1 MTAASANATIVK
13 LPDQD
18 LREYPVVAADIIY
31 RDTFVGLNPAG
42 MLKPFEV
49 GDEFVGI
56 AYEQA
61 DNSAGAAADIKCRV
75 VTLGDFEFT
84 FSSAANLDSGRAVY
98 ATDDSTIAL
107 IGHPDAFVGRI
118 LHKDV
123 DASNKVIIRM
133 KEPHERWLPAD
144 TGALEFLFNGGG
156 VNPTGAAGAAADFVQ
171 PGGMIASSVVGLGV
185 TQALIAGGGA
195 DLTFDA
201 TSEVADAS
209 LRTPS
214 IFLASKGCTFH
225 AILHATVLA
234 ADTSADFHWGFETL
248 TDTAAS
254 RATLTAINALADNAL
269 FSMAGNAADI
279 YAQSDNG
286 TTDVA
291 PTDTTIDNVTTS
303 VTGEKEFHVIVR
315 PSGAVEFWIDRVRVL
330 SSTTFAVATT
340 ALLGGIVNMVKT
352 VGTVVPAM
360 RIRKIRVCGAAGVQ
374 F

>member
-1 MTAASANATIVK
+1 MTLSANAQVGVF
-13 LPDQD
+13 PDQE
-18 LREYPVVAADIIY
+18 LREYPVAAAVHIY
-31 RDTFVGLNPAG
+31 RDGIMGIDPAG
-42 MLKPFEV
+42 MLKPFV
-49 GDEFVGI
+49 PGDELVGL
-56 AYEQA
+56 AYEEI
-61 DNSAGAAADIKCRV
+61 DNSGGAAAAKKCRV
-75 VTLGDFEFT
+75 RVGCDFPFAL
-84 FSSAANLDSGRAVY
+84 SGAANLDAGRAVY
-98 ATDDSTIAL
+98 ATADDAIAL
-107 IGHPDAFVGRI
+107 IGHPDAFLGRI
-118 LHKDV
+118 VHKDA
-123 DASNKVIIRM
+123 DAANSVIVRM
-133 KEPHERWLPAD
+133 KYGAKQWTPGD
-144 TGALEFLFNGGG
+144 TGALQFLFNGGP
-156 VNPTGAAGAAADFVQ
+156 VNPTGQAGAAADFVQ
-171 PGGMIASSVVGLGV
+171 PGGMIGSSVVGLGV
-185 TQALIAGGGA
+185 TQALLAGGGA

-209 LRTPS
+209 LRTPAVL
-214 IFLASKGCTFH
+214 LASKGVTFH
-225 AILHATVLA
+225 GILHATVLA
-234 ADTSADFHWGFETL
+234 ADASADFHWGLETL

-279 YAQSDNG
+279 LAQSDNG

-291 PTDTTIDNVTTS
+291 PIDTTVDNVTTA

-360 RIRKIRVCGAAGVQ
+360 RIRKLRVCGAAGVQ